1 MRTDVTNCT
10 IPGTL
15 IDIRVLIVRK
25 EKSSNIF
32 QMYCTNKQK
41 RKLTTRDSEIYKLPS
56 ENIDAIDC
64 IDSEI

>member
-32 QMYCTNKQK
+32 QMYCTNKQLQEK
-41 RKLTTRDSEIYKLPS
+41 WVKDERLQEKVDHEGL
-56 ENIDAIDC
+56 
-64 IDSEI
+64 

>member
-1 MRTDVTNCT
+1 MRTDVINCT

-32 QMYCTNKQK
+32 QMYCTNKQLQEK
-41 RKLTTRDSEIYKLPS
+41 WVKDERLQEKVDHEGL
-56 ENIDAIDC
+56 
-64 IDSEI
+64 

>member
-1 MRTDVTNCT
+1 MKLMRTDVTSWT

-32 QMYCTNKQK
+32 QIYCTNKQLK
-41 RKLTTRDSEIYKLPS
+41 KSGSKIKAYKIKLTTRDSEI
-56 ENIDAIDC
+56 
-64 IDSEI
+64 

>member
-32 QMYCTNKQK
+32 QMYCTNKQLK
-41 RKLTTRDSEIYKLPS
+41 ERWVKDERLQEKVDHEGL
-56 ENIDAIDC
+56 
-64 IDSEI
+64 